1 MTGKQQPNNEH
12 SIKHAPSIDSQHNRI
27 QSILRKNRK
36 VSPFWL
42 LPFIA
47 LCIGAILFFQIVKE
61 QGKSIKITFSNGSG
75 LVADKTPIRYQG
87 LQIGVVKKVNF
98 TDNMQKV
105 EVVANIYPEATGV
118 LRQNTRFWVV
128 EPSVS
133 LAGISGLDSLVSG
146 NYITLQP
153 GDGNSADEFI
163 AQEKGPITQV
173 SPGDLLI
180 HLTSDDLGSISLGAS
195 VYFKKLPVGKIYD
208 YRFNENNKV
217 EIDVVIDKEY
227 ARFVKKDS
235 RFWNISGVNASITQA
250 GLNFNMES
258 VNAIVQG
265 AVSFDSPTD
274 SPNAVENDYYTLYAN
289 LQAAKRGIEVDVN
302 IPTVAGLEAGRSDVY
317 YQEHKIGVLSAL
329 STVENNEKILK
340 GRLLIDPN
348 QASLL
353 KTGSH
358 IVLHNKKPNLADLTE
373 PQRFFRGDYFEII
386 PGDGEEKL
394 QFDVIKENELLLK
407 APNTLVIKLTAPE
420 SYGIAEG
427 QNVYYNNIPIGEI
440 VKQNIDVNGVEYE
453 IAIAAAYR
461 NLINPNTLFVAASN
475 FDVNFGIDGIRFNA
489 ANPEKWLQGGIR
501 IIAKKGLG
509 DALKTYPLY
518 KDAQNAESG
527 ITGNLVEP
535 SITLKTSNLPSI
547 SKDSLVLYRQY
558 EVGKI
563 INITPQA
570 DHFDVDVYIYPR
582 YKHLLTDKSLFW
594 VESAAQID
602 ITPKGISIQS
612 TPIARSLKGAISF
625 DNSGSGQ
632 NKTLYP
638 NELRAKSAGQ
648 IITLFADDATNLTKG
663 MSLRYLGLSVGE
675 IESVTLDTKSKKIIA
690 KALVNPNY
698 MSMIAKEGSLFKII
712 SPQISAGG
720 IENLDSLLQPYI
732 DVEIGNGKAST
743 RFDLAQTTPSRNKFT
758 NGVPFI
764 LETNDALN
772 LTEGSPVFYRGIEVG
787 AVLKL
792 ALNSLGDRV
801 LIHIA
806 ISPKYRHLVRK
817 NSEFWIS
824 SGYNFSL
831 GWKGAEFNTGSV
843 QQLLK
848 GGISF
853 STPSGTTVQQQA
865 SENQRFLLQTKR
877 PNEAPT
883 WNSGALPV
891 TP

>member
-358 IVLHNKKPNLADLTE
+358 IVLRNKKPNLADLTE

-625 DNSGSGQ
+625 DNSGSSQ

-675 IESVTLDTKSKKIIA
+675 IESVTLDAKSKKIIA